1 MKMRLIKMGQKLGVT
16 WAIFD
21 SLVRAFFFLDPEL
34 KANIGQEFYQKFFC
48 CLVSKFKVS
57 LLNEAC
63 AELGLDLESLS
74 SKRAQKFR
82 ACSTS
87 SQKTYIRFDSVFFNT
102 ISVGGVFFVFL
113 MTFVDRSLLVQKE
126 KKTVEN

>member
-1 MKMRLIKMGQKLGVT
+1 MGQKLGLT
-16 WAIFD
+16 WPIFD

-34 KANIGQEFYQKFFC
+34 KANIGQEFYQKFF
-48 CLVSKFKVS
+48 LLSRLQVQSKPIG

-63 AELGLDLESLS
+63 ADLRLNFESLS
-74 SKRAQKFR
+74 STRAQKFR

-126 KKTVEN
+126 KKKC